1 MTHPALQMEPSL
13 LDLLNLIAV
22 NIPHKWRYVG
32 IQLGL
37 NPSQLDS
44 ICDRR
49 NRDHAQCYMDVFD
62 TWMKEDRRTWV
73 MLINALTSPAV
84 DAKQLAHKI
93 SLDIIKKFNEENADQ
108 GMTYMY
114 GELLMYGDI

>member
-1 MTHPALQMEPSL
+1 MSTIHLGPQINLTHPALQAEPCHR
-13 LDLLNLIAV
+13 DLANFVTAE
-22 NIPHKWRYVG
+22 IPDKWRYVG

-37 NPSQLDS
+37 SLSQLDS

-93 SLDIIKKFNEENADQ
+93 SLDIIKKFDEEN
-108 GMTYMY
+108 TYK
-114 GELLMYGDI
+114 

>member
-1 MTHPALQMEPSL
+1 MSTIHLGPQINLTHPALQAEPCHR
-13 LDLLNLIAV
+13 DLANFVTAE
-22 NIPHKWRYVG
+22 IPHKWRYVG

-37 NPSQLDS
+37 SLSQLDS

-62 TWMKEDRRTWV
+62 MWMKEDRRTWV

-93 SLDIIKKFNEENADQ
+93 SLDIINKFDEENA
-108 GMTYMY
+108 TY
-114 GELLMYGDI
+114 I